1 MKKVLLLIAITLIPL
16 FGIALADD
24 CFDTVIDKDG
34 KVFYLDP
41 SDEYSFFEDREKLV
55 SIYWDKVK
63 CDGGKKVYSSEEYI
77 DKMYNDMYK
86 QMQKKEESSWTK
98 SLIELIMGIL
108 WCVAMWKIFVKAWK
122 SGISAIIPIYNFY
135 ELSDIAWLQWLFWK
149 AFLCLVAWMLVY
161 FFIPV
166 LWFLLIAIFGIYG
179 VLVNFNVA
187 RNFWWS
193 TIASI
198 LYVIF
203 NPIAMLI
210 LAFWNDEYYITQQK
224 NRIQDEM
231 VKRELENLANQ
242 WVKEQEEITEKTLNT
257 TEQTNTNIQN
267 EEIKIKYI
275 DPNDINW

>member
-34 KVFYLDP
+34 KVFYIDP

-63 CDGGKKVYSSEEYI
+63 CDGGKKLYSSEEYI

-193 TIASI
+193 IIASI

-257 TEQTNTNIQN
+257 TKQTNTNIQN
-267 EEIKIKYI
+267 EEIKIKNI